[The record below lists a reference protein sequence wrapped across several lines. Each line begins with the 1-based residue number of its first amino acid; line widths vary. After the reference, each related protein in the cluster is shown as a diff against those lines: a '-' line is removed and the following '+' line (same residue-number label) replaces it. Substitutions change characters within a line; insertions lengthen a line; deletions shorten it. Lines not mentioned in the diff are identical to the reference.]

1 MMEKYIRWDI
11 IRSFLMSDCRK
22 DFLPMYLSKQIRVI
36 YDCTDMITEYLTDYY
51 NSYSQ
56 ETYDIIPVTTCD
68 LSPETEELFHMDDYP
83 ERFFKWAEKFIN
95 ITV

>member
-1 MMEKYIRWDI
+1 MCIRD
-11 IRSFLMSDCRK
+11 S
-22 DFLPMYLSKQIRVI
+22 
-36 YDCTDMITEYLTDYY
+36 YY

-68 LSPETEELFHMDDYP
+68 LSPETEELFRMDDYP
-83 ERFFKWAEKFIN
+83 ERFLKWAEKFIN

>member
-1 MMEKYIRWDI
+1 M
-11 IRSFLMSDCRK
+11 
-22 DFLPMYLSKQIRVI
+22 
-36 YDCTDMITEYLTDYY
+36 TDNLVDYY
-51 NSYSQ
+51 NSYSR

-68 LSPETEELFHMDDYP
+68 LSPETEELFRMDDYP